1 VDNLAGRMMNT
12 GKMQLGPTV
21 LLSVLLLIVGSLG
34 YWVAGGAR
42 QEAARF
48 REDTL
53 RKLQYSS
60 RLNAYQ
66 AEAYARALRVIETED
81 PARQQAYWGERVEY
95 RVKIDSILK
104 EYEQAIPSDSI
115 EERRAFNNFVE
126 TRKQYRTVSTRLVE
140 LATNGQA
147 AVARKLVDSDL
158 APAYQNYTMAGDVLY
173 DYEILAGNQRALEL
187 DRACTKAQ
195 FLTAFICIGV
205 FLAGFL
211 TLFVVF
217 LFTRASRPVEL
228 TH

>member
-1 VDNLAGRMMNT
+1 VDNLFGGVMNI
-12 GKMQLGPTV
+12 GKTQLALTV
-21 LLSVLLLIVGSLG
+21 LLLILLMIVGSLG
-34 YWVAGGAR
+34 YRIAGGAR
-42 QEAARF
+42 QEATRF

-53 RKLQYSS
+53 RKLQYSAQ
-60 RLNAYQ
+60 LNAYQ

-81 PARQQAYWGERVEY
+81 PARQQVYWGERVEY
-95 RVKIDSILK
+95 RAKIDSILK

-147 AVARKLVDSDL
+147 AVARTMIDTDL

-173 DYEILAGNQRALEL
+173 DYEILTGNRHALEL

-205 FLAGFL
+205 FLAGL
-211 TLFVVF
+211 MPLVVLILFA
-217 LFTRASRPVEL
+217 RYDSPVEL